1 MMELPTP
8 ESIKKKR
15 IKLGLTQSE
24 LAERANVSQPLIAR
38 IESGDVDPRLST
50 IKSIVAALN
59 DMEKSRITAKD
70 LMTAPVISLS
80 PDEAVEQAVKL
91 MEKHG
96 FSQLPVL
103 ENGVPIGSIS
113 ESELVQAMGSR
124 DIDRISVA
132 RVREL
137 MEDSFP
143 AVARGTDMSTISA
156 LLETNHAVLVMEMGK
171 VVGVIT
177 KYNIMRLINK

>member
-1 MMELPTP
+1 MELPTP
-8 ESIKKKR
+8 EGIKKKR

-24 LAERANVSQPLIAR
+24 LAEKARVSQPLIAR

-50 IKSIVAALN
+50 VRSIITALD
-59 DMEKSRITAKD
+59 DMEKSRIAAKD
-70 LMTAPVISLS
+70 LMTSPVVSLP
-80 PDEAVEQAVKL
+80 PDETVEQAVKI
-91 MEKHG
+91 MERYG

-113 ESELVQAMGSR
+113 ENALVQALGSR
-124 DIDRISVA
+124 NIDRISNA

-143 AVARGTDMSTISA
+143 AVAPGTDMGTISA

-177 KYNIMRLINK
+177 KYNIMQLIKK

>member
-1 MMELPTP
+1 MELPTP

-24 LAERANVSQPLIAR
+24 LAARAHVSQPLIAR

-50 IKSIVAALN
+50 VKSIITALD
-59 DMEKSRITAKD
+59 DMERSRITAKD

-80 PDEAVEQAVKL
+80 PDESVDQAVKI
-91 MEKHG
+91 MEKYG
-96 FSQLPVL
+96 FSQVPVL

-113 ESELVQAMGSR
+113 ESALVQAMGSR
-124 DIDRISVA
+124 DIDRISNA

-143 AVARGTDMSTISA
+143 AVAPGTDMGTISA
-156 LLETNHAVLVMEMGK
+156 LLEANH
-171 VVGVIT
+171 
-177 KYNIMRLINK
+177 

>member
-1 MMELPTP
+1 MELPTP
-8 ESIKKKR
+8 EGIKKKR

-24 LAERANVSQPLIAR
+24 LASRASVSQPLIAR

-50 IKSIVAALN
+50 IKSIVTALEE
-59 DMEKSRITAKD
+59 MEKSRVTAKD
-70 LMTAPVISLS
+70 LMTFPVISLS
-80 PDEAVEQAVKL
+80 PEETIEQAVKL
-91 MEKHG
+91 MDKHG
-96 FSQLPVL
+96 FSQVPVL

-113 ESELVQAMGSR
+113 ESALVQAMGSR
-124 DIDRISVA
+124 NIGRISNA

-143 AVARGTDMSTISA
+143 AVAPGTEMGTISA
-156 LLETNHAVLVMEMGK
+156 LLEANHAVLVMELGK

-177 KYNIMRLINK
+177 KYNIMSLINK

>member
-1 MMELPTP
+1 MELPTP
-8 ESIKKKR
+8 ESIKKR
-15 IKLGLTQSE
+15 RVKLGLTQSG
-24 LAERANVSQPLIAR
+24 LAARAGVSQPLIAR

-50 IKSIVAALN
+50 VRSIITALD

-80 PDEAVEQAVKL
+80 PDDAVDQAVKI
-91 MEKHG
+91 MERYG

-103 ENGVPIGSIS
+103 ESGVPIGSIS
-113 ESELVQAMGSR
+113 ESVLVQAMGSR
-124 DIDRISVA
+124 AIDRISSA

-143 AVARGTDMSTISA
+143 AVPAGMDMGTVSA
-156 LLETNHAVLVMEMGK
+156 LLDSNHAVMVMEMGK

-177 KYNIMRLINK
+177 KYNIMQLLNR

>member
-1 MMELPTP
+1 MELPTP

-15 IKLGLTQSE
+15 VKLGLTQSE
-24 LAERANVSQPLIAR
+24 LASRAHVSQPLIAR

-50 IKSIVAALN
+50 VKSIIAAL
-59 DMEKSRITAKD
+59 DEMEKSRITAKD
-70 LMTAPVISLS
+70 LMTAPVVSLS
-80 PDEAVEQAVKL
+80 PDEPVEQAVKI

-96 FSQLPVL
+96 FSQIPVL
-103 ENGVPIGSIS
+103 ESGVPIGSIS
-113 ESELVQAMGSR
+113 ENALVQAMGSR
-124 DIDRISVA
+124 DIQRISNA

-143 AVARGTDMSTISA
+143 AVAPGTDMGTISA
-156 LLETNHAVLVMEMGK
+156 LLESNHAVLVMEMGK

-177 KYNIMRLINK
+177 KYNIMRLLNK

>member
-8 ESIKKKR
+8 ESLKKKR

-24 LAERANVSQPLIAR
+24 LAGRAGVSQPLIAR

-50 IKSIVAALN
+50 IKSIITALE
-59 DMEKSRITAKD
+59 DMEKSRIMAKD
-70 LMTAPVISLS
+70 LMTFPVISLP
-80 PDEAVEQAVKL
+80 PDETVEHAVKL

-103 ENGVPIGSIS
+103 ENGVPVGSIS
-113 ESELVQAMGSR
+113 ENALVQAMGSR
-124 DIDRISVA
+124 DIDRISNA

-143 AVARGTDMSTISA
+143 AVAPGTDMGTISA

>member
-1 MMELPTP
+1 MELPTP
-8 ESIKKKR
+8 EGIKKKR

-24 LAERANVSQPLIAR
+24 LAEKARVSQPLIAR

-50 IKSIVAALN
+50 VRSIITALD
-59 DMEKSRITAKD
+59 DMEKSRIAAKD
-70 LMTAPVISLS
+70 LMTSPVVSLP
-80 PDEAVEQAVKL
+80 PDETVEQAVKI
-91 MEKHG
+91 MERYG

-113 ESELVQAMGSR
+113 ENALVQALSSR
-124 DIDRISVA
+124 DIDRISNA

-143 AVARGTDMSTISA
+143 AVAPGTDMGTISA

-177 KYNIMRLINK
+177 KYNIMQLIKK

>member
-1 MMELPTP
+1 MELPTP
-8 ESIKKKR
+8 ESIKKRR

-24 LAERANVSQPLIAR
+24 LAGRAHVSQPLIAR

-50 IKSIVAALN
+50 VKSIITALD

-70 LMTAPVISLS
+70 LMTSPVVSLP
-80 PDEAVEQAVKL
+80 PDESVEQAVKI
-91 MEKHG
+91 MEQYG
-96 FSQLPVL
+96 FSQVPVL

-113 ESELVQAMGSR
+113 ESALVQAMGSR
-124 DIDRISVA
+124 NIQRISNA

-143 AVARGTDMSTISA
+143 AVAPGTDMGTISA
-156 LLETNHAVLVMEMGK
+156 LLEANHAVLVMEMGK

-177 KYNIMRLINK
+177 KYNIMRLLNK

>member
-1 MMELPTP
+1 MELPTP

-24 LAERANVSQPLIAR
+24 LAERAKVSQPLIAR

-50 IKSIVAALN
+50 VRSIMAALEE
-59 DMEKSRITAKD
+59 MERSRITARE
-70 LMTAPVISLS
+70 LMTSPVVSLS
-80 PDEAVEQAVKL
+80 PDDTVEEAVKL
-91 MEKHG
+91 MEKYG

-113 ESELVQAMGSR
+113 ESVLVQAMGSR
-124 DIDRISVA
+124 DIDRISNA

-137 MEDSFP
+137 MEGSFP
-143 AVARGTDMSTISA
+143 AVAPSTDMGTISA
-156 LLETNHAVLVMEMGK
+156 LLETNHAVLVMEMGR
-171 VVGVIT
+171 VIGVIT
-177 KYNIMRLINK
+177 KYNLMRLIKK

>member
-1 MMELPTP
+1 MELPTP

-15 IKLGLTQSE
+15 VKLGLTQSE
-24 LAERANVSQPLIAR
+24 LAERAGVSQPLIAR

-50 IKSIVAALN
+50 IRNIIAALE

-70 LMTAPVISLS
+70 LMTAPVVSLS
-80 PDEAVEQAVKL
+80 PDESVEQAVKL

-103 ENGVPIGSIS
+103 ENAVPIGSIS
-113 ESELVQAMGSR
+113 ESALVQAMGSR
-124 DIDRISVA
+124 DIGRISNA

-143 AVARGTDMSTISA
+143 AVAPGTDMGTISA
-156 LLETNHAVLVMEMGK
+156 LLDTNHAVLVMEMGK

-177 KYNIMRLINK
+177 KYNIMQLINK

>member
-1 MMELPTP
+1 MELPTP

-24 LAERANVSQPLIAR
+24 LAEKAHVSQPLIAR

-50 IKSIVAALN
+50 IRSIITALD
-59 DMEKSRITAKD
+59 DMEKSMISAKD
-70 LMTAPVISLS
+70 LMTSPVTSLS
-80 PDEAVEQAVKL
+80 PDETVEQAVKI
-91 MEKHG
+91 MERYG

-113 ESELVQAMGSR
+113 ENVLVQAMGSR
-124 DIDRISVA
+124 NIDRISNA
-132 RVREL
+132 RVKEL
-137 MEDSFP
+137 MEGSFP
-143 AVARGTDMSTISA
+143 AVAPGTDMGTISA

-171 VVGVIT
+171 VIGVIT
-177 KYNIMRLINK
+177 KYNIMQLINK

>member
-1 MMELPTP
+1 MELPTP
-8 ESIKKKR
+8 EGIKKKR

-24 LAERANVSQPLIAR
+24 LAEKARVSQPLIAR

-50 IKSIVAALN
+50 VRSIITALD
-59 DMEKSRITAKD
+59 DMEKSRIAAKD
-70 LMTAPVISLS
+70 LMTSPVVSLP
-80 PDEAVEQAVKL
+80 PDETVEQAVKI
-91 MEKHG
+91 MERYG

-113 ESELVQAMGSR
+113 ENALVQALGSR
-124 DIDRISVA
+124 NIDRISNA

-143 AVARGTDMSTISA
+143 AVAPGTDMGTISA

-171 VVGVIT
+171 VIGVIT
-177 KYNIMRLINK
+177 KYNIMQLIKK